1 MIKNIFN
8 NIPTNLDE
16 EVFESLL
23 ETPDLKLERIISKAH
38 KTAPGQWY
46 DQQQDEWVILLQGN
60 AGILIEGDER
70 PHEVL
75 PGDYL
80 LLPAHKKH
88 RVEWTAA
95 DTETIWLALHFPP
108 RNT

>member
-1 MIKNIFN
+1 MIKNLFD
-8 NIPTNLDE
+8 NIPENLDD

-23 ETPDLKLERIISKAH
+23 ETSELKLERIISKAH
-38 KTAPGQWY
+38 RTPKGQWY

-60 AGILIEGDER
+60 AGILIEGDR
-70 PHEVL
+70 QARNLV

-88 RVEWTAA
+88 RVEWTAD